1 MLCQCRAQRKG
12 CIACRARRDLHLP
25 DASTNPPAR
34 PRELPDLRAT
44 VEVAGREI
52 GAQVEAE
59 NPRLTGITYDDGDD
73 IVVIA
78 LDAPGEVLENVE
90 HVVYHPQKI
99 YVEEEDDVTVFDIE
113 DSEEQKTLVRLEPA
127 P

>member
-1 MLCQCRAQRKG
+1 MAGTTREIVRAEWKG
-12 CIACRARRDLHLP
+12 YFD
-25 DASTNPPAR
+25 DFS
-34 PRELPDLRAT
+34 RELPDLRAT